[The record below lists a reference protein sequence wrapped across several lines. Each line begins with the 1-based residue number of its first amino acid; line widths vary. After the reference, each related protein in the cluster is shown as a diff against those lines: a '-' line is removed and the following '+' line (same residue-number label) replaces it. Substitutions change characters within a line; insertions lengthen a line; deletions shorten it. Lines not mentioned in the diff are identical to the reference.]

1 MENST
6 EKRGIFFLEIYNFKC
21 LRSST
26 VDIDIEAESGNKN
39 PNNQKVQKRGN
50 PIYPE

>member
-6 EKRGIFFLEIYNFKC
+6 EKKGIFFLEIYSFRC

-26 VDIDIEAESGNKN
+26 VDIDIEAESGNKS
-39 PNNQKVQKRGN
+39 PNNQKIQKKGN
-50 PIYPE
+50 PVYAE